1 MVKNCTKAITCTP
14 YDEASESP
22 KAMFNRTFYC
32 FSLLT
37 LCFVALRAI
46 FLSGEEVEV
55 GKTDFVEDEPLCQGC
70 VLTNAHNLHW
80 TP

>member
-1 MVKNCTKAITCTP
+1 
-14 YDEASESP
+14 
-22 KAMFNRTFYC
+22 MFNRTFYC